1 MKMIRG
7 VVGRLGGGRCTLGF
21 VVTVRR
27 GILRVMWVSWGSW
40 GENWGGNMTVGGF
53 GHTLVVAVV
62 GGDMVEAIFEAAG
75 LAVGYS
81 VVEYP
86 NL

>member
-21 VVTVRR
+21 VVTERR
-27 GILRVMWVSWGSW
+27 GILRGMWVSWGSW
-40 GENWGGNMTVGGF
+40 GENWCDNMTAGDF
-53 GHTLVVAVV
+53 DHMLAVAVV
-62 GGDMVEAIFEAAG
+62 GGDMVEAIFGVAG
-75 LAVGYS
+75 RAVEYS
-81 VVEYP
+81 AVEYP